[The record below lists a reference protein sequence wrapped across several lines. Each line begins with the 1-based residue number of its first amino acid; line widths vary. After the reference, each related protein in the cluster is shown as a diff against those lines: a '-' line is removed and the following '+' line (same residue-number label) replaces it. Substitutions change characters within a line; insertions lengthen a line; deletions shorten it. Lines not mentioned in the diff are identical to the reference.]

1 MASSGR
7 VSGAAAAGRVR
18 AQPLLAWADGSLLG
32 RLWRRLLE
40 MEFVER
46 SIALAAKAFVSLLP
60 LLIVVAAFVPEA
72 LRAGLVDSLVS
83 RFGLSGEALDYVL
96 TAFATPDEIRASTS
110 ILGLLLTVL
119 FAVSFTTATQR
130 VFLRAWRRP
139 AQGALRDK
147 QRGTL
152 WLAGAVVFLTSV
164 GSVARVLTGLPGTV
178 TALVVGIVGSTLLWW
193 WSAHT
198 FLRGHVRWRALL
210 PTALV
215 SGIGS
220 AVYAGAAAIWMPKVL
235 EGNVEQFGFV
245 GVGMSFVTW
254 FVGFSFLLVASAALG
269 PCLAEGDGAV
279 ARWLRGPDDDVL
291 APGAPPALPGPAT
304 TPSLLDYLRRGETA
318 DPDEA

>member
-1 MASSGR
+1 
-7 VSGAAAAGRVR
+7 
-18 AQPLLAWADGSLLG
+18 
-32 RLWRRLLE
+32 

-60 LLIVVAAFVPEA
+60 LLIVVAAFVPER
-72 LRAGLVDSLVS
+72 LRASLVDSLVS
-83 RFGLSGEALDYVL
+83 RFGLSGEALDYVMK
-96 TAFATPDEIRASTS
+96 AFASPEEIRASTS

-152 WLAGAVVFLTSV
+152 WLAGTVVFLTSV

-178 TALVVGIVGSTLLWW
+178 AAAVLGIIGSTLLWW

-198 FLRGHVRWRALL
+198 FLRGQVRWRPLL
-210 PTALV
+210 PTALIC
-215 SGIGS
+215 GIGS
-220 AVYAGAAAIWMPKVL
+220 AVYAGAAALWMPRVL
-235 EGNVEQFGFV
+235 EGNVAQFGFV

-254 FVGFSFLLVASAALG
+254 FVGFGFLIVSSAALG
-269 PCLAEGDGAV
+269 PCLVEGDGAV
-279 ARWLRGPDDDVL
+279 ARWLRSPSDDVL
-291 APGAPPALPGPAT
+291 TPGAPPALPGPT
-304 TPSLLDYLRRGETA
+304 TAPSLLDYLRRGEA
-318 DPDEA
+318 VDGALDDA